1 MKQFLRM
8 GSVALLTLATGMT
21 HAEEIKPVRTVR
33 SVDMVAAGVGGID
46 TGTGGITLNGVNG
59 TVKKAYLY
67 WYGINGAG
75 AYNRSAISFGGQPVT
90 GRALGAS
97 GTNCW
102 GAGQSNAFEADVTA
116 LVTGNG
122 SYSVSGLASGS
133 SEHADG
139 ASLVVLYNDAN
150 AGNDRD
156 IVFYTGNDSNFGATV
171 FGDADGWRASLP
183 GISYAGGTAQAT
195 LHVADGQLP
204 SYPPDP
210 SVVFSTADG
219 SITIVDD
226 ASHFDG
232 NSLPSGGSSRASGG
246 EGLYDVHTF
255 DITGAFG
262 ASNGNKTLDV
272 QAAINPSMPTD
283 CMSLVAMTISLPAGS
298 APDVGQPEQP
308 TTTCASSGYTGT
320 KLTWCKNVCEK
331 GYTGATL
338 DMWIHRWIEKYRD
351 LPYCMQEETPP
362 PPPPQQPA

>member
-1 MKQFLRM
+1 MKRKLLLIGQ
-8 GSVALLTLATGMT
+8 VALLTCATGLVQA
-21 HAEEIKPVRTVR
+21 AEIQATRTVR
-33 SVDMVAAGVGGID
+33 NVDMATAGVGGID
-46 TGTGGITLNGVNG
+46 TGTGSIALGGVG
-59 TVKKAYLY
+59 GSVKKAYLY

-102 GAGQSNAFEADVTA
+102 GDGQSNAFEADVTA

-156 IVFYTGNDSNFGATV
+156 IVFYTGNDSNFGATA

-183 GISYAGGTAQAT
+183 GISYAGGTVQAT

-204 SYPPDP
+204 DYPPDP

-219 SITIVDD
+219 SVTIVDD

-272 QAAINPSMPTD
+272 QASINPSMPTD

-308 TTTCASSGYTGT
+308 TATCASSCYTGT
-320 KLTWCKNVCEK
+320 KLAWCQNICEK
-331 GYTGATL
+331 GYSGSTL
-338 DMWIHRWIEKYRD
+338 ESWIHRWIGKYRD
-351 LPYCMQEETPP
+351 LPYCMQESAPQ
-362 PPPPQQPA
+362 PQQPQG